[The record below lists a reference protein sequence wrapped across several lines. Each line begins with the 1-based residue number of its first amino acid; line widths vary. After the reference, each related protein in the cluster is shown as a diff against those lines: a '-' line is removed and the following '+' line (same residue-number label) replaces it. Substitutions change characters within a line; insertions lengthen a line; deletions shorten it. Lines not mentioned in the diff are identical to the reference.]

1 MLGVSEDASD
11 EEIKKAYR
19 ELVKKYHPDKYA
31 DNPLAEVAAEKMKEI
46 NAAYDQITKDRKA
59 GRTGGYS
66 RQSYGGAGY
75 SGQGYGGNYGYGGQG
90 YGYGNPGYN
99 SGAYGNSA
107 YGDVRRFIAQNRIA
121 EADEILE
128 GVPEGSRSAE
138 WYFLKGHI
146 YYKRGW
152 LSEAMRC
159 FQRAYQMEPNNP
171 EYAQAYQQFAY
182 RQQYGDGC
190 CGNRAHLGIYA
201 LCRRFNPFLH
211 PYARQGSHA
220 YVCGVFRALPH
231 N

>member
-1 MLGVSEDASD
+1 MRGVSEDASD

-182 RQQYGDGC
+182 RQQYGTGGASAQGNACGC
-190 CGNRAHLGIYA
+190 DCCDICVGYMCLDC
-201 LCRRFNPFLH
+201 LCR
-211 PYARQGSHA
+211 G
-220 YVCGVFRALPH
+220 CG
-231 N
+231 

>member
-75 SGQGYGGNYGYGGQG
+75 SGQGYG
-90 YGYGNPGYN
+90 YGNPGYN

-146 YYKRGW
+146 YYK
-152 LSEAMRC
+152 L
-159 FQRAYQMEPNNP
+159 
-171 EYAQAYQQFAY
+171 
-182 RQQYGDGC
+182 D
-190 CGNRAHLGIYA
+190 
-201 LCRRFNPFLH
+201 
-211 PYARQGSHA
+211 
-220 YVCGVFRALPH
+220 
-231 N
+231 

>member
-31 DNPLAEVAAEKMKEI
+31 DNPLAEVAAEKTKEI

-66 RQSYGGAGY
+66 RQNYGGAGY

-90 YGYGNPGYN
+90 YGYGNPGCN

-159 FQRAYQMEPNNP
+159 FQRAYQESLCSQATNNHRK
-171 EYAQAYQQFAY
+171 QSY
-182 RQQYGDGC
+182 RYSSRC
-190 CGNRAHLGIYA
+190 LEL
-201 LCRRFNPFLH
+201 LC
-211 PYARQGSHA
+211 S
-220 YVCGVFRALPH
+220 
-231 N
+231 

>member
-1 MLGVSEDASD
+1 MEQNPYKVLGVSETATD

-59 GRTGGYS
+59 GRTGGYGGAGYG
-66 RQSYGGAGY
+66 QSGYGNAGYGSTGYGYGSTGYGGAG
-75 SGQGYGGNYGYGGQG
+75 STGY
-90 YGYGNPGYN
+90 
-99 SGAYGNSA
+99 A
-107 YGDVRRFIAQNRIA
+107 DVRRFIAQNRIA
-121 EADEILE
+121 EADEILD

-159 FQRAYQMEPNNP
+159 FQRAYQMEPNNA

-182 RQQYGDGC
+182 RQQYGMGGTPQQTHAVGC
-190 CGNRAHLGIYA
+190 DCCDICTGLMCLDC
-201 LCRRFNPFLH
+201 LCR
-211 PYARQGSHA
+211 G
-220 YVCGVFRALPH
+220 CG
-231 N
+231 

>member
-1 MLGVSEDASD
+1 MEQNPYKVLGVSETATDD
-11 EEIKKAYR
+11 EIKKAYR
-19 ELVKKYHPDKYA
+19 ELVKKYHPDKYT
-31 DNPLAEVAAEKMKEI
+31 DNPLADVAAEKMKEI

-66 RQSYGGAGY
+66 QQSYGGYAN
-75 SGQGYGGNYGYGGQG
+75 SAYGGQNYGGYGYGGQSYGAG
-90 YGYGNPGYN
+90 YGSSSY
-99 SGAYGNSA
+99 A
-107 YGDVRRFIAQNRIA
+107 DVRRFIAQNRIA
-121 EADEILE
+121 EADEILD

-182 RQQYGDGC
+182 RQQYGTGGQSTQTNVMGC
-190 CGNRAHLGIYA
+190 DCCDVCAGYMCLNC
-201 LCRRFNPFLH
+201 LCSGCR
-211 PYARQGSHA
+211 
-220 YVCGVFRALPH
+220 
-231 N
+231 

>member
-1 MLGVSEDASD
+1 MRTTPLRKWRR
-11 EEIKKAYR
+11 KKR
-19 ELVKKYHPDKYA
+19 
-31 DNPLAEVAAEKMKEI
+31 KEI

-182 RQQYGDGC
+182 RQQYGTGGASAQGNACGC
-190 CGNRAHLGIYA
+190 DCCDICAGYMCLDC
-201 LCRRFNPFLH
+201 LCR
-211 PYARQGSHA
+211 G
-220 YVCGVFRALPH
+220 CG
-231 N
+231 